1 MMPNKPIRVL
11 VVDDSELI
19 RRLLIEILSS
29 DPGIEVVGSAVD
41 PYDARDKIKE
51 LQPDVLTLDI
61 EMPRMDGIT
70 FLANLM
76 RLRPMPVIM
85 ISTLTEKGADAT
97 IKALELGAMDYI
109 PKPKVNVKEQ
119 LDALAETINAT
130 VKAAA
135 NANLNALE
143 HNIQQ
148 LQFSNVPVKT
158 SASLGTDIALVVIG
172 SSTGGTEAIK
182 EILTGLPP
190 DMPPIVIV
198 QHMPGGFT
206 TSFARR
212 LNSMLSL
219 SVSEL
224 TDSNRLLENNH
235 VYIANGDE
243 HVVVHKTSNR
253 LYASC
258 EDSEPVNRHKPAV
271 DKLFDSVAAVCAAK
285 TVGVIL
291 TGMGSDG
298 AAGLLNMR
306 QHGSITVAQDESS
319 SVVWGMPRAAT
330 EIDAASKVLPLKK
343 IARFLVHLTHS
354 E

>member
-1 MMPNKPIRVL
+1 MMPKKPITVL
-11 VVDDSELI
+11 IVDDSELI
-19 RRLLIEILSS
+19 RRLLTEILSS
-29 DPGIEVVGSAVD
+29 DPDIEVIGSAVD
-41 PYDARDKIKE
+41 PFDARTKIKE

-70 FLANLM
+70 FLENLM

-97 IKALELGAMDYI
+97 IRALELGAMDYI
-109 PKPKVNVKEQ
+109 PKPKMHVREQ
-119 LDALAETINAT
+119 LDILADTIT
-130 VKAAA
+130 STIKQAAS
-135 NANLNALE
+135 ANLSALE
-143 HNIQQ
+143 HNVQQ
-148 LQFSNVPVKT
+148 LQFSNTQVKT
-158 SASLGTDIALVVIG
+158 SASLSNDIALIAIG

-182 EILTGLPP
+182 EILTSLP
-190 DMPPIVIV
+190 DNMPPIVIV

-212 LNSMLSL
+212 LDSMLNL
-219 SVSEL
+219 TVSEL
-224 TDSNRLLENNH
+224 TGSNTALEKNH
-235 VYIANGDE
+235 VYIGNGNE
-243 HVVVHKTSNR
+243 HVIVHQTGNR

-271 DKLFDSVAAVCAAK
+271 DKLFDSVAEVCAPK

-306 QHGSITVAQDESS
+306 QQGSITVAQDEAS

-330 EIDAASKVLPLKK
+330 ELDAASKVLPLKK
-343 IARFLVHLTHS
+343 IARFLVHLTYS